1 MVVVSSRYARALFA
15 ALSADGGRQADR
27 GLAELQG
34 FADVLTREPAAR
46 QILLNPA
53 IPADERE
60 RFIGKIVAVL
70 ELDVRVH
77 RLISLLC
84 DRRRLDILGEVVE
97 AYRQMLDEKNGVAR
111 ATVTSATALT
121 ESEEREIT
129 ERLGKSVGKRVIVE
143 VEQDPALLGGVVV
156 RIGGK
161 VYDGSLRQRL
171 AGFRAR
177 LAAS

>member
-1 MVVVSSRYARALFA
+1 MAIVSIRYARALFET
-15 ALSADGGRQADR
+15 LSADGGGQADR

-34 FADVLTREPAAR
+34 FAGVLAREPAAR

-53 IPADERE
+53 IPADKRE
-60 RFIGKIVAVL
+60 SFIGKIAAVL
-70 ELDVRVH
+70 ELDMRVR
-77 RLISLLC
+77 RLIGLLC

-97 AYRQMLDEKNGVAR
+97 AYQQMLDEKNGVAR

-121 ESEEREIT
+121 ESEAREFT
-129 ERLGKSVGKRVIVE
+129 ERLGKSLGKRVIVE
-143 VEQDPALLGGVVV
+143 IERDPALLGGVVV